1 MTTTTDFPDVTLDTP
16 YIAQTEYSADLVD
29 VLQIDDNVTARNLRA
44 FVQLGDNPS
53 FKYWITVAS
62 GDDYTVDWT
71 NDQVSAAITAFFV
84 NAAE

>member
-1 MTTTTDFPDVTLDTP
+1 MATEFPDVTLAVP
-16 YIAQTEYSADLVD
+16 YIAQTEYSSDLVD
-29 VLQIDDNVTARNLRA
+29 VIQIDDNVTARNLRV
-44 FVQLGDNPS
+44 FVQLGADPS

-71 NDQVSAAITAFFV
+71 NEQITAAITAFFV

>member
-1 MTTTTDFPDVTLDTP
+1 MTTDFPDVTLATP
-16 YIAQTEYSADLVD
+16 YIAQTEYSSDLVD

-44 FVQLGDNPS
+44 FVQLGNNPS

-71 NDQVSAAITAFFV
+71 NEQVTVAIEAFFV